1 MSSRFF
7 YIFCAKF
14 FETMNIQ
21 QLEYIVALDDHRHFV
36 EAAESCHITQPTLT
50 MQVKKLED
58 EIGVQIFNR
67 AKKPIEPTPAGE
79 EIIIRARQILREIA
93 ELRNFVSNEQKSIE
107 GEFRLGIIPTL
118 APYLIPRFLP
128 QFVKDNPKTHLH
140 IEEIESEQ
148 LLKALHNDRI
158 DLGLMVT
165 PAEERQIREIPLFY
179 EPFLFYAPYDHPYMH
194 NELIDDKSL
203 DPAKVLVLTE
213 GHCFRNQTLDI
224 CGKNRQNNNAFGFF
238 YESGSIEALKSMV
251 KKGIGY
257 TLVPELSVDPLTDK
271 PFVRRFAEPE
281 PVREVSIVVH
291 QNFTRE
297 LLIEK
302 LKEAILD
309 NLPDNF
315 KKTKSFKKIK
325 WR

>member
-1 MSSRFF
+1 
-7 YIFCAKF
+7 
-14 FETMNIQ
+14 MNIQ

-36 EAAESCHITQPTLT
+36 DAAESCHITQPTLT
-50 MQVKKLED
+50 MQIKKLEE

-67 AKKPIEPTPAGE
+67 GKKPIEPTPAGE
-79 EIIIRARQILREIA
+79 EVVVRARQILREIN
-93 ELRNFVSNEQKSIE
+93 ELHNFVSIEKKSIE

-128 QFVKDNPKTHLH
+128 QFIQENPNTHLR
-140 IEEIESEQ
+140 IEELESEQ
-148 LLKALHNDRI
+148 LLKALHHDRI
-158 DLGLMVT
+158 DVGLMVT
-165 PAEERQIREIPLFY
+165 PTDEKQIREVPLFY
-179 EPFLFYAPYDHPYMH
+179 EPFLFYAPYDHPFMH
-194 NELIDDKSL
+194 NEFIEDKLL

-224 CGKNRQNNNAFGFF
+224 CGKENQTNNAFGFF

-251 KKGIGY
+251 RKGIGY
-257 TLVPELSVDPLTDK
+257 TLVPELSVDSMTDS

-291 QNFTRE
+291 QNFSRQ
-297 LLIEK
+297 LLIEQIK
-302 LKEAILD
+302 NAILD
-309 NLPDNF
+309 NLPDNIN
-315 KKTKSFKKIK
+315 KIKSIKKIK

>member
-1 MSSRFF
+1 
-7 YIFCAKF
+7 
-14 FETMNIQ
+14 MNIQ

-36 EAAESCHITQPTLT
+36 DAAESCHITQPTLT
-50 MQVKKLED
+50 MQVRKMED

-67 AKKPIEPTPAGE
+67 SRKPIEPTPAGE
-79 EIIIRARQILREIA
+79 EIIIRARQILREISD
-93 ELRNFVSNEQKSIE
+93 LRNYVSHEKKSIE

-128 QFVKDNPKTHLH
+128 QFISENPNTHLR
-140 IEEIESEQ
+140 IEELESEQ

-158 DLGLMVT
+158 DIGLMVT
-165 PAEERQIREIPLFY
+165 PTEERQIREIPLFY

-194 NELIDDKSL
+194 NEFIEDNLL

-224 CGKNRQNNNAFGFF
+224 CGKANQTNNAFGFY
-238 YESGSIEALKSMV
+238 YESGSIEALKAMV
-251 KKGIGY
+251 RKGIGY
-257 TLVPELSVDPLTDK
+257 TLVPELSVDSMTDR
-271 PFVRRFAEPE
+271 PFVRRFTAPE

-291 QNFTRE
+291 QSFTRQ
-297 LLIEK
+297 LLIDQIK
-302 LKEAILD
+302 SAVLD
-309 NLPDNF
+309 NLPDNIN
-315 KKTKSFKKIK
+315 KTKSVKKIK